1 MVTRLIDRLGGS
13 AQRGSKPRCHL
24 LTHGSP
30 EAVAARLTAL
40 AAPFAVVSPGD
51 RWMPRGFED
60 LAEPQLDKA
69 PQLLGDADR
78 AQLAA
83 WWLPPD
89 RSDATTPN
97 FDIASKCSVGG
108 RPGLLLVEA
117 KAHDVELRKEA
128 EGKRK
133 EKKST
138 TKAQETHDLSH
149 ESIGRALTI
158 AGESLSAATGQS
170 WALSRDHHYQLSN
183 RLGWAWKLTELGLP
197 VVLVYLGFLHADEM
211 KDRGSPF
218 RGAAD
223 WEHLA
228 QEESKTVC
236 PPDAWNRAWH
246 VNGVTLAL
254 KIAALEQPLA

>member
-1 MVTRLIDRLGGS
+1 MVNPLVGQLGRN

-40 AAPFAVVSPGD
+40 AAPFAVVSASD

-60 LAEPQLDKA
+60 TAEPQLDKA
-69 PQLLGDADR
+69 PQLLDEGVR

-83 WWLPPD
+83 WWLPPG
-89 RSDATTPN
+89 RPDARTPN
-97 FDIASKCSVGG
+97 FDIASTCRVGG

-117 KAHDVELRKEA
+117 KAHDEELRKEA
-128 EGKRK
+128 AGKRQ

-149 ESIGRALTI
+149 ASIGRALMI
-158 AGESLSAATGQS
+158 AGERLSAATGQS

-183 RLGWAWKLTELGLP
+183 RIGWAWKLTELGLP
-197 VVLVYLGFLHADEM
+197 VVLVYLGLLRADEM
-211 KDRGSPF
+211 QDRGSPF
-218 RGAAD
+218 RDTAD
-223 WEHLA
+223 WEHLV
-228 QEESKTVC
+228 QQESKTVC
-236 PPDAWNRAWH
+236 PPDAWNRVWQ

-254 KIAALEQPLA
+254 KVATLEQPLA